1 MTIGAVWREHLR
13 IALLRA
19 LLECDGRTGHESL
32 LTDLVNAVHIAADRD
47 QVREA
52 LIWLHRENLLLA
64 EVKREAL
71 VATLTERGAAVAEGR
86 RDHQGVKR
94 PNVTAR
100 VARQALDIALD
111 QLKR

>member
-1 MTIGAVWREHLR
+1 MIGEIWREHLR

-19 LLECDGRTGHESL
+19 LLECDGKTGHESL

-47 QVREA
+47 QVRDE
-52 LIWLHRENLLLA
+52 LVWLHEAELILA

-86 RDHQGVKR
+86 RDYPGVKR

-100 VARQALDIALD
+100 VARQVLGIALD